1 MFKNLD
7 NYREYYNPINME
19 FVCLTIEI
27 WYANS
32 CYCIKEDRLLQEK
45 EYVLNNYGKMLQ
57 FLFERDYVNR
67 YDKKALEKLKEE
79 SVGKKVAI
87 KSN

>member
-1 MFKNLD
+1 
-7 NYREYYNPINME
+7 
-19 FVCLTIEI
+19 
-27 WYANS
+27 
-32 CYCIKEDRLLQEK
+32 
-45 EYVLNNYGKMLQ
+45 MLQ